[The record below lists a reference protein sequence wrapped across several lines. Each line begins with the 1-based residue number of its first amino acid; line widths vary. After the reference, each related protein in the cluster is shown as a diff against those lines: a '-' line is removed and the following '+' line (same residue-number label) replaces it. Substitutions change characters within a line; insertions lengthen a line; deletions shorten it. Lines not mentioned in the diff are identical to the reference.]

1 MSYSDFLDYW
11 LENYCY
17 INLKYHTIE
26 GYSNIIKNHIKPN
39 IGYFRLSQIT
49 RSTLQEFINKIYV
62 NKSFSKN
69 FLNNIKKVIKGS
81 FIYAYETDFI
91 KVNPAIGLKLP
102 KYDIPPEDP
111 AHIFTNEEI
120 NLILDR
126 FKNNHCVYYAFLTAY
141 CTGLRIAEVFAL
153 TWDDIDFYNKTI
165 SINKN
170 ILKKNQAGG
179 TRQRHISG
187 NSTTVWYFGT
197 CKTETSYRTIPIGDT
212 LVNAL
217 KEYKQEQEEHRKNY
231 GDTYMKHYK
240 KTVINPYN
248 NKQEIKIIN
257 AHAEIDVALPEVKLV
272 FLKNNGVFE
281 GTDSCKYPFKVIH
294 YELGIPCRFHDFRD
308 THATRLIES
317 GADINVRHTVY
328 DKPKDDKGR
337 WYIGTTKT
345 KQGTRQIS
353 MSATLYNALLNYKKK
368 QQYMKK
374 LYGKEYLTYHFEDVL
389 NKYGKVVEQRIVKNI
404 GNVLQINKADMVF
417 TRPNGKYVG
426 RNILNYPF
434 KIIHKELGIEN
445 CRFYDLRG
453 SYATINLRNG
463 IEIRDVA
470 DILGHKYIETTE
482 NFYITSTDEN
492 KKDVSNVFDNLVNS
506 KTINDIIKYEIA
518 Y

>member
-1 MSYSDFLDYW
+1 MSNVTIQKRGNFYQYKFEIAKVGEKRKFLSKSGFKTKSEAEKEGVIAYNDYLNTGNSFSASDMSYSDFLDYW

-49 RSTLQEFINKIYV
+49 RSTLQEFINKIYI

-81 FIYAYETDFI
+81 FTYAYETDFI
-91 KVNPAIGLKLP
+91 KINPAIGLKLP
-102 KYDIPPEDP
+102 KYDIPPKDP

-141 CTGLRIAEVFAL
+141 CTGLRVAEVFAL

-165 SINKN
+165 SVNKN

-179 TRQRHISG
+179 TKQRHISG

-217 KEYKQEQEEHRKNY
+217 KKYKKEQEKHRKNY

-257 AHAEIDVALPEVKLV
+257 AHAEIDVALPEVKFV
-272 FLKNNGVFE
+272 FIKNNGVYE

-308 THATRLIES
+308 THATRLIEAGS
-317 GADINVRHTVY
+317 DI
-328 DKPKDDKGR
+328 
-337 WYIGTTKT
+337 
-345 KQGTRQIS
+345 
-353 MSATLYNALLNYKKK
+353 
-368 QQYMKK
+368 
-374 LYGKEYLTYHFEDVL
+374 
-389 NKYGKVVEQRIVKNI
+389 
-404 GNVLQINKADMVF
+404 KAVSK
-417 TRPNGKYVG
+417 RLGH
-426 RNILNYPF
+426 RNIDTTYNIYVRVTEKMESETANKF
-434 KIIHKELGIEN
+434 EQI
-445 CRFYDLRG
+445 C
-453 SYATINLRNG
+453 
-463 IEIRDVA
+463 
-470 DILGHKYIETTE
+470 KY
-482 NFYITSTDEN
+482 
-492 KKDVSNVFDNLVNS
+492 L
-506 KTINDIIKYEIA
+506 
-518 Y
+518 

>member
-1 MSYSDFLDYW
+1 MSNVTIQKRGNFYQYKFEIAKVDGKRKFLSKSGFKTKSEAEKEGVIAYNDYLNTGNSFSASDMSYSDFLDYW
-11 LENYCY
+11 LEKYCY

-81 FIYAYETDFI
+81 FTYAYETDFI

-153 TWDDIDFYNKTI
+153 TWDDIDVEN
-165 SINKN
+165 
-170 ILKKNQAGG
+170 
-179 TRQRHISG
+179 R
-187 NSTTVWYFGT
+187 
-197 CKTETSYRTIPIGDT
+197 
-212 LVNAL
+212 
-217 KEYKQEQEEHRKNY
+217 
-231 GDTYMKHYK
+231 
-240 KTVINPYN
+240 VIN
-248 NKQEIKIIN
+248 
-257 AHAEIDVALPEVKLV
+257 VK
-272 FLKNNGVFE
+272 
-281 GTDSCKYPFKVIH
+281 
-294 YELGIPCRFHDFRD
+294 
-308 THATRLIES
+308 
-317 GADINVRHTVY
+317 HTVY

-345 KQGTRQIS
+345 KQGTRQIN
-353 MSATLYNALLNYKKK
+353 MCETVYNALMNYKKK

-374 LYGKEYLTYHFEDVL
+374 LYGKEYCTYHFEDVI
-389 NKYGKVVEQRIVKNI
+389 NKYGKVVEQRIVQNESNI
-404 GNVLQINKADMVF
+404 LQINKADMAF

-470 DILGHKYIETTE
+470 DILGHKYI
-482 NFYITSTDEN
+482 
-492 KKDVSNVFDNLVNS
+492 
-506 KTINDIIKYEIA
+506 
-518 Y
+518 

>member
-1 MSYSDFLDYW
+1 MSNVTIQKRGNFYQYKFEIAKVDGKRKFLSKSGFKTKSEAEKEGVIAYNDYLNTGNSFSASDMSYSDFLDYW

-81 FIYAYETDFI
+81 FTYAYETDFI
-91 KVNPAIGLKLP
+91 RVNPAIGLKLP

-141 CTGLRIAEVFAL
+141 CTGLRVAEVFAL
-153 TWDDIDFYNKTI
+153 TWEDIDFYNKTI
-165 SINKN
+165 SVNKN

-179 TRQRHISG
+179 TKQSHISG

-257 AHAEIDVALPEVKLV
+257 AHAEIEVALLEVKLV

-317 GADINVRHTVY
+317 GADI
-328 DKPKDDKGR
+328 
-337 WYIGTTKT
+337 
-345 KQGTRQIS
+345 
-353 MSATLYNALLNYKKK
+353 
-368 QQYMKK
+368 
-374 LYGKEYLTYHFEDVL
+374 
-389 NKYGKVVEQRIVKNI
+389 
-404 GNVLQINKADMVF
+404 KAVSK
-417 TRPNGKYVG
+417 RLGH
-426 RNILNYPF
+426 RNIDTTYNIYVRVTEKMENETANKF
-434 KIIHKELGIEN
+434 EKICKFL
-445 CRFYDLRG
+445 
-453 SYATINLRNG
+453 
-463 IEIRDVA
+463 
-470 DILGHKYIETTE
+470 
-482 NFYITSTDEN
+482 
-492 KKDVSNVFDNLVNS
+492 
-506 KTINDIIKYEIA
+506 
-518 Y
+518 

>member
-1 MSYSDFLDYW
+1 MSNVTIQKRGNFYQYKFEIAKVDGKRKFLSKSGFKTKSEAEKEGVIAYNDYLNTGNSFSASDMSYSDFLDYW

-81 FIYAYETDFI
+81 FTYAYETDFI

-165 SINKN
+165 SVNKN
-170 ILKKNQAGG
+170 ILKKNQSGG
-179 TRQRHISG
+179 TKQRHISG

-240 KTVINPYN
+240 KIVINPYN

-257 AHAEIDVALPEVKLV
+257 AHAEIEVALPEVKLV
-272 FLKNNGVFE
+272 FLKNNGIFE

-294 YELGIPCRFHDFRD
+294 YELGILCRFHDFRD

-317 GADINVRHTVY
+317 GADI
-328 DKPKDDKGR
+328 
-337 WYIGTTKT
+337 
-345 KQGTRQIS
+345 
-353 MSATLYNALLNYKKK
+353 
-368 QQYMKK
+368 
-374 LYGKEYLTYHFEDVL
+374 
-389 NKYGKVVEQRIVKNI
+389 
-404 GNVLQINKADMVF
+404 KAVSK
-417 TRPNGKYVG
+417 RLGH
-426 RNILNYPF
+426 RNIDTTYNIYVRVTEKMESETANKF
-434 KIIHKELGIEN
+434 EKICKFL
-445 CRFYDLRG
+445 
-453 SYATINLRNG
+453 
-463 IEIRDVA
+463 
-470 DILGHKYIETTE
+470 
-482 NFYITSTDEN
+482 
-492 KKDVSNVFDNLVNS
+492 
-506 KTINDIIKYEIA
+506 
-518 Y
+518 